1 MDGPK
6 IERLLE
12 EIRDLNQEQLAEYRK
27 QATRSV
33 ALAEEAVARQKA
45 IGRLYKGALVTGA
58 IVLLLLFG
66 FLLWSMLAQSSAT
79 G

>member
-1 MDGPK
+1 
-6 IERLLE
+6 
-12 EIRDLNQEQLAEYRK
+12 
-27 QATRSV
+27 
-33 ALAEEAVARQKA
+33 VARQKA